1 VALSDDQIFYI
12 RDWIGD
18 ANPPGDVLLEDMY
31 TRIGS
36 LIGVA
41 HAVLLNRL
49 ANFLSEA
56 ASYSIIGVYQ
66 ESSQA
71 NIQAL
76 RELIKSI
83 EDNFPGVIED
93 PDALGSLGF
102 HVTRLVR
109 QGRDR

>member
-1 VALSDDQIFYI
+1 VALTDDQIFYI
-12 RDWIGD
+12 RDWVGNDDPPSDGD
-18 ANPPGDVLLEDMY
+18 LDDMY

-41 HAVLLNRL
+41 HSVLLNRL

-71 NIQAL
+71 NIQGL

-83 EDNFPGVIED
+83 EDNFPSVITD
-93 PDALGSLGF
+93 PDALGMLGF
-102 HVTRLVR
+102 GVTRLVR